1 MNKNKLTENVLN
13 PVKKYLDTELN
24 KANILAE
31 NRNKSGIYKWINN
44 ENGNTYVGSAVNLSK
59 RINSYFEEGEL
70 NRNSRPIKNA
80 LLKYGHKKFNLEI
93 LEYCEKED
101 LIKREQYYLDE
112 LTPEYNVLKQ
122 AYSLLG
128 FKHSD
133 ETIEKLK
140 LKTLSEEQ
148 KEFISQ
154 LHIGKEVS
162 EETRLK
168 LSESMK
174 EYHKNN
180 PLTPEA
186 LENITAKTIE
196 REGVKVTLKNIE
208 TGEDLYFETKTEAG
222 KFLGI
227 TRQAIHH
234 GLNRDSVLSDKYKV
248 SLTNILD
255 DDNDAISLK
264 SKDNN
269 DKESFIEDLPP
280 SFLDDID

>member
-13 PVKKYLDTELN
+13 PVKRYLDTELN
-24 KANILAE
+24 KANVLAE
-31 NRNKSGIYKWINN
+31 NRNKSGIYRWINN

-59 RINSYFEEGEL
+59 RINSYFQEGEL
-70 NRNSRPIKNA
+70 NRNPRPIKNA
-80 LLKYGHKKFNLEI
+80 LLKYGHENFNLEI
-93 LEYCEKED
+93 LEYCNKED
-101 LIKREQYYLDE
+101 LIKREQHYLDE

-122 AYSLLG
+122 AYSLSG

-186 LENITAKTIE
+186 LENITTKTIE

-208 TGEDLYFETKTEAG
+208 TGEELYFETKTEAG

-264 SKDNN
+264 FKDNN
-269 DKESFIEDLPP
+269 DK
-280 SFLDDID
+280 